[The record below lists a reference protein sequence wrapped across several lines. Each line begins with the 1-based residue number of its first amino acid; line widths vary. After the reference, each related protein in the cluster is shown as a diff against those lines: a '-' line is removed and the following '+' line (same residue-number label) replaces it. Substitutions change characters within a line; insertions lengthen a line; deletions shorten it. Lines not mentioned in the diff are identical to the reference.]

1 MSRVEAWLDGPVNG
15 VPPLLLP
22 VAHALI
28 QAHRDVERVAADL
41 TVEELWARPNGAAAV
56 GFHLRHMAGSTDRLV
71 TYARGVPLTGEQR
84 AAIELEGVPG
94 TPPAQ
99 AAELLAGIDG
109 AVETALAVL
118 RQTPEAALLQ
128 FRGVGK
134 AQRPSDVLG
143 LLAHAGQ
150 HAQRHAGQVITTV
163 RILRGAE
170 PHAR

>member
-1 MSRVEAWLDGPVNG
+1 M
-15 VPPLLLP
+15 P

-28 QAHRDVERVAADL
+28 QAHRDVERAAADL
-41 TVEELWARPNGAAAV
+41 TVEELWARPGGAAAV

-71 TYARGVPLTGEQR
+71 TYARGVPLTVAQR

-94 TPPAQ
+94 TPPAP
-99 AAELLAGIDG
+99 AAELLARIGE
-109 AVETALAVL
+109 AVEVALDVL
-118 RQTPEAALLQ
+118 RQTPEASLLQ
-128 FRGVGK
+128 FRSVGK

-163 RILRGAE
+163 RILRGE
-170 PHAR
+170 EYPAR

>member
-1 MSRVEAWLDGPVNG
+1 M
-15 VPPLLLP
+15 
-22 VAHALI
+22 
-28 QAHRDVERVAADL
+28 
-41 TVEELWARPNGAAAV
+41 
-56 GFHLRHMAGSTDRLV
+56 
-71 TYARGVPLTGEQR
+71 
-84 AAIELEGVPG
+84 PG

>member
-1 MSRVEAWLDGPVNG
+1 M
-15 VPPLLLP
+15 P

-28 QAHRDVERVAADL
+28 QAHRDVERAAADL
-41 TVEELWARPNGAAAV
+41 TVEELWARPGGAAAV

-71 TYARGVPLTGEQR
+71 TYARGVPLTVAQR

-94 TPPAQ
+94 TPPAP
-99 AAELLAGIDG
+99 AAELLAGIG
-109 AVETALAVL
+109 EAVEVALDVL
-118 RQTPEAALLQ
+118 RQTPEASLLQ
-128 FRGVGK
+128 FRSVGK

-163 RILRGAE
+163 RILRGE
-170 PHAR
+170 EYPAR